1 MQSPEWNQAAV
12 AKRIERGENDSI
24 GAQKTEEVPMLWS
37 SRVEI
42 VQIA

>member
-1 MQSPEWNQAAV
+1 MQSPDAAAV
-12 AKRIERGENDSI
+12 AKRIDGGEDDSK